1 VPEFMPYTTEK
12 SQVFQVM
19 ESWANGDRL
28 TALEALW
35 DLIEGEPISDFPVVG
50 SSNIVGDGRT
60 VDQRR
65 AHIRED
71 WWGWEQPAPARGQ
84 GDQFDP
90 NQKPYDPTSN
100 PTTGFWQHWYG
111 NAEGVF
117 RETMIRA
124 LAVSLGL
131 PRTATRASHG
141 GAQAARPGGQ
151 HWPIS
156 VLWKCPCPWYEGWI
170 EFKRYPGGGPN
181 DGHVTVVLST
191 PAHGVKLFDSP
202 VQPGAVVNPVEPA
215 GKEGLWVVS
224 QAVHLMVQNPPRVPE
239 PQPAL
244 PDSTASPAGTW
255 GPPTLGQP
263 VRSVG
268 SVVCVAPQIGDGGV
282 NPGGMPY
289 LP

>member
-1 VPEFMPYTTEK
+1 MPYTTEK
-12 SQVFQVM
+12 SQIFQIT
-19 ESWANGDRL
+19 ESWANGNRAV
-28 TALEALW
+28 ALEALW
-35 DLIEGEPISDFPVVG
+35 DLIEGQSIADFPVVG
-50 SSNIVGDGRT
+50 SGNIQGDGRS

-65 AHIRED
+65 QHIRED
-71 WWGWEQPAPARGQ
+71 WWGWKQPVPARGQ

-90 NQKPYDPTSN
+90 NQKPYDPDTN

-111 NAEGVF
+111 NAEAVF

-131 PRTATRASHG
+131 PRSATRGTHG
-141 GAQAARPGGQ
+141 SSAAGGKQ

-156 VLWKCPCPWYEGWI
+156 ILWKCPCPWYEGWI
-170 EFKRYPGGGPN
+170 EFKKYPGGAPN
-181 DGHVTVVLST
+181 DGHVTVILST

-202 VQPGAVVNPVEPA
+202 VQPGAVVNPDAPA

-224 QAVHLMVQNPPRVPE
+224 QSVHLMVDNPSR
-239 PQPAL
+239 PQEAQRPAL
-244 PDSTASPAGTW
+244 PDSSSSPAGTW

-282 NPGGMPY
+282 NPDGIPFQ
-289 LP
+289 P